1 MRRFTS
7 EVGYAVGP
15 EVVHY
20 GQSVNGFTITPRLD
34 DQFIGNKVE
43 GDQVAHVRLLIGKG
57 AVIEADIRA
66 SK

>member
-1 MRRFTS
+1 
-7 EVGYAVGP
+7 VGP